1 MSGGDPAAAIRRRDE
16 ILQVMFWMRGEGL
29 ADEAGSEH
37 LRVFLNEADDRVL
50 VADVDALDRAG
61 LLEAMPSGAYR
72 LTPSGVREGG
82 RRFAGEFA
90 ELTAQAH
97 GACSDPD
104 CDCQT
109 LGPEA
114 CTHAHAH

>member
-1 MSGGDPAAAIRRRDE
+1 MSTNPWDTIRRRDE

-29 ADEAGSEH
+29 ADDAGPAN
-37 LRVFLNEADDRVL
+37 LRVFLNTADDVTL
-50 VADVDALDRAG
+50 AADLAALDEGG
-61 LLEAMPSGAYR
+61 LLERMPNGRYR
-72 LTPSGVREGG
+72 LTPSGIREGG
-82 RRFAGEFA
+82 RRFADEFA
-90 ELTAQAH
+90 EITAQAH

-114 CTHAHAH
+114 CTHAHV